1 MKTID
6 QRLNEVI
13 AAFMGAFY
21 HDDKAEWYDWKGL
34 YMGDSLRFHSSWS
47 WLMPVIEEISLRKRI
62 DESYM
67 GIVTIYGLN
76 RTGIQCYHNE
86 RLVKTIDTSDVTG
99 IEATYKAV
107 VEFIEWYNESKA
119 APQPEPAKEEVH
131 QLTPQ
136 EFIEK
141 YRAKLEHE
149 LHRISRDYILRKA
162 EGTVTGSLYSP
173 RWYNIEDIVETIEDD
188 MEAPL
193 RVSFKSTQGPMYF
206 SIQVPREDM
215 EALQYLHMDLWDP
228 FKRFRTKFLEE
239 NYPTINTY

>member
-1 MKTID
+1 MKTIK

-13 AAFMGAFY
+13 AEFMGIYSSENGYDYSAIGNKGVEY
-21 HDDKAEWYDWKGL
+21 HT
-34 YMGDSLRFHSSWS
+34 SWD
-47 WLMPVIEEISLRKRI
+47 WLMSVIQEISLRNHI
-62 DESYM
+62 DKSYM

-86 RLVKTIDTSDVTG
+86 RLVKVIDISDVTG
-99 IEATYKAV
+99 IEPTYKAV

-141 YRAKLEHE
+141 YRAILENE
-149 LHRISRDYILRKA
+149 LHRISSDYILRKV

-173 RWYNIEDIVETIEDD
+173 RWYNIESVYETVEDD

-193 RVSFKSTQGPMYF
+193 RVSFKSTQGPMSF
-206 SIQVPREDM
+206 SVLVPREGM
-215 EALQYLHMDLWDP
+215 EKLQYLSMDLWDP
-228 FKRFRTKFLEE
+228 FKRFRTNFLEE
-239 NYPTINTY
+239 NYPTIQTY